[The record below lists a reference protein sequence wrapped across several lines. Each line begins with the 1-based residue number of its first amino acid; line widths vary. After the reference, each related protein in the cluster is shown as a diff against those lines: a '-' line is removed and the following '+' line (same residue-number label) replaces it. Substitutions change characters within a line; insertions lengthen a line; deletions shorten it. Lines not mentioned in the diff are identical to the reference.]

1 MIAVTITLLLAII
14 PLTILH
20 IFPMVVTFITKTKEK
35 ENSKEHQGKT
45 EGNKEPLTGY
55 HDKTKQAEEKSMN
68 NQEKKYKYKTLIH
81 RGPLALT
88 GILTCV
94 GFSIIHFFSV
104 LRFEQYGNEL
114 LSSEDHISTKLFIYK
129 VFSLMTF
136 SMVFAISA
144 ITSAIKVVKEKE
156 DGKEKQKRSC
166 IEEEKEASKEE
177 QQEDGKEKQ
186 KRSCIEEEK
195 EASKEEQQ
203 EDGKEKQKRSCI
215 EEEKEASKEEQQEDG
230 KEKQKRNGI
239 EEEKK
244 ASKEEQQEDGKEKQ
258 KRNGIEEEKKASKE
272 EQQEDGK
279 EKQKRNGREEKKKAS
294 KEEQQED
301 GKEKQK
307 RSCIEEE
314 KEASKEEQQEDGK
327 EKQKRNGIEE
337 EKKASKEEQ
346 QEDGKEKHKE
356 KGNKEWTIK
365 FTAAVISM
373 NIIYVTCYFF
383 PYILWAFIHN
393 PFLTIF
399 THLLLLLLI
408 VSVYL
413 IILGLWHL
421 ILKPC
426 KNKLCK
432 KYKEDGKPTKC
443 LNTILYSFMDCG
455 IGLTIL
461 IFLCVSSYIITLG
474 RFGDFEELNS
484 LAPSLLIAVLGLFLL
499 KPVYNY
505 VTDQVKDDDRKQCQ
519 NVTDNIKDD
528 NAQGSATSVQKCN
541 DDQGGVTTNKH
552 KRTRDGNPRTAKE
565 NTQMV
570 TVTIEQ

>member
-104 LRFEQYGNEL
+104 LRLEQYGNEL

-144 ITSAIKVVKEKE
+144 ITLAIKVVKEKE

-186 KRSCIEEEK
+186 KR
-195 EASKEEQQ
+195 
-203 EDGKEKQKRSCI
+203 
-215 EEEKEASKEEQQEDG
+215 
-230 KEKQKRNGI
+230 NGR

-258 KRNGIEEEKKASKE
+258 KR
-272 EQQEDGK
+272 
-279 EKQKRNGREEKKKAS
+279 
-294 KEEQQED
+294 
-301 GKEKQK
+301 
-307 RSCIEEE
+307 SC
-314 KEASKEEQQEDGK
+314 
-327 EKQKRNGIEE
+327 IEE

-421 ILKPC
+421 IIKPC

-461 IFLCVSSYIITLG
+461 IFLCVSTYIITLG

-505 VTDQVKDDDRKQCQ
+505 MTDQVKDDDRKQCQ

-528 NAQGSATSVQKCN
+528 NAQGSAVCVQKCN
-541 DDQGGVTTNKH
+541 DDQAPLTNNEH
-552 KRTRDGNPRTAKE
+552 KRTRDGNPRTANE